1 MSPADDDADG
11 RTSERTHD
19 ARLAERVRL
28 EHERRER
35 ARREPVGHLWRT
47 VAQVGT
53 LGWLLVLPAAAGA
66 LLGRVLDR
74 RFAGGVTWALGLML
88 LGLVAGGWLVWRT
101 VRDARGGAP

>member
-1 MSPADDDADG
+1 MTADDD
-11 RTSERTHD
+11 RTDD

-53 LGWLLVLPAAAGA
+53 LGWLLAVPAAVGA
-66 LLGRVLDR
+66 LIGHELDR
-74 RFAGGVTWALGLML
+74 RFAGGVTWALGLLL
-88 LGLVAGGWLVWRT
+88 LGLAAGGWLVWRAI
-101 VRDARGGAP
+101 RDARGGGP